1 MTIKWEIDLLKS
13 YIDIK
18 IKKEIYNEIIQF
30 EAIKKMNDDKL

>member
-18 IKKEIYNEIIQF
+18 ITKEIYNEIIQF